1 MAKNILL
8 HENMTTNENMCMKV
22 CHCPFGVG
30 FGAKHAF
37 AWVFV
42 CVMVCFFG
50 FFMCCVVECS
60 FLNACK
66 YCRFKINPF
75 L

>member
-30 FGAKHAF
+30 FGAKYAF
-37 AWVFV
+37 ASVFV
-42 CVMVCFFG
+42 CVMVCFFW
-50 FFMCCVVECS
+50 FFVCVVWLS
-60 FLNACK
+60 VHFNACK
-66 YCRFKINPF
+66 YTS
-75 L
+75 